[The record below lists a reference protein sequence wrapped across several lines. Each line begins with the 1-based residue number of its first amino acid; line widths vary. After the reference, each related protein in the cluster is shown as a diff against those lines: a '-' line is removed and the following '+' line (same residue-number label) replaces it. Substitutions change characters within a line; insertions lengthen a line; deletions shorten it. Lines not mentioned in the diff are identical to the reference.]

1 MNDYKT
7 YIQFPFPLKIRLKM
21 ASVDNEKLVVSYF
34 PLSARGQMVTSV
46 LDIIG
51 KEYEMKIISFDQWAA
66 AKEHT
71 PFGVL
76 PVLDVDGKKIGGT
89 IVIARF
95 VAERYG
101 KDKID
106 QESDPFVSAFY
117 EGQADIA
124 NEILVKLYTF
134 VFAKE
139 ELKEEKEQT
148 LLKYAKEHL
157 GFLEKSIKP
166 GGVFQG
172 KEGKITW
179 SEIVISSLLR
189 DIKKLYPNSEEIL
202 KKTPNLN
209 AMCENVC
216 KLLPIQ

>member
-1 MNDYKT
+1 
-7 YIQFPFPLKIRLKM
+7 M
-21 ASVDNEKLVVSYF
+21 AGVDKEKLVVTYF
-34 PLSARGQMVTSV
+34 PASARGQMVTSV
-46 LDIIG
+46 LDIIE
-51 KEYEMKIISFDQWAA
+51 KEYELKTITFEQWGAE
-66 AKEHT
+66 KEHT

-89 IVIARF
+89 TIIARF

-106 QESDPFVSAFY
+106 QEADPFVSAFY

-124 NEILVKLYTF
+124 NEVLAKLFGF

-139 ELKEEKEQT
+139 ELKEEKEKA
-148 LLKYAKEHL
+148 LLSYAKKHL
-157 GFLEKSIKP
+157 GFLERSIKS

-172 KEGKITW
+172 KEGKVTW

-189 DIKKLYPNSEEIL
+189 DMRKLYPNSEEIL
-202 KKTPNLN
+202 KDTPNLN
-209 AMCENVC
+209 AMCESVC
-216 KLLPIQ
+216 KLLPQK